1 MIVFLQILGALAA
14 VALGFYLGYAPYSQ
28 SQEEIEARMGTGKPR
43 RAKRHFMWLNY
54 FKTDERAST
63 RGRTRQRFKTAAHR
77 PRLSCHIVKSAA
89 STVPSWLKSPDN
101 GDGANDTRSV
111 PVVYRFV

>member
-63 RGRTRQRFKTAAHR
+63 RGRTRQRFKTAVARDRDDR
-77 PRLSCHIVKSAA
+77 PDLRRRDRDIGQRRKRGTPLDI
-89 STVPSWLKSPDN
+89 
-101 GDGANDTRSV
+101 G
-111 PVVYRFV
+111 

>member
-63 RGRTRQRFKTAAHR
+63 RGRTRQRFKTAVARDRDDR
-77 PRLSCHIVKSAA
+77 PNLRRRDRDIGQPRKRGTPLD
-89 STVPSWLKSPDN
+89 L
-101 GDGANDTRSV
+101 G
-111 PVVYRFV
+111 

>member
-1 MIVFLQILGALAA
+1 MILFLQILGALAA

-43 RAKRHFMWLNY
+43 RAKRHFMCLNY

-63 RGRTRQRFKTAAHR
+63 RGRTRQRFKTAVARDRDDR
-77 PRLSCHIVKSAA
+77 PDLRTQSLHLRRRDRDI
-89 STVPSWLKSPDN
+89 
-101 GDGANDTRSV
+101 GQR
-111 PVVYRFV
+111 RR

>member
-54 FKTDERAST
+54 V
-63 RGRTRQRFKTAAHR
+63 
-77 PRLSCHIVKSAA
+77 L
-89 STVPSWLKSPDN
+89 
-101 GDGANDTRSV
+101 
-111 PVVYRFV
+111 